1 MSENIY
7 ELMYM
12 SRMGDEYA
20 FKALLNFFQVQI
32 NTEVEI
38 VISKYRSLRCY
49 EEDLKQEAL
58 IVVPDALDAY
68 REDKQCGV
76 ITFVYLVIRR
86 RIHTS
91 MRRYFALSRV
101 HLMNSVSYSSY
112 IEENGGSYYLQSI
125 EEERNNPAF
134 LVRYND
140 AIRRVEEANLKL
152 SPSDQQVLTM
162 WLSGMTYQN
171 ASSILGMSYKTYDA
185 KLQRIK
191 KKVKKAIY
199 DSE

>member
-1 MSENIY
+1 
-7 ELMYM
+7 
-12 SRMGDEYA
+12 
-20 FKALLNFFQVQI
+20 
-32 NTEVEI
+32 
-38 VISKYRSLRCY
+38 
-49 EEDLKQEAL
+49 
-58 IVVPDALDAY
+58 
-68 REDKQCGV
+68 
-76 ITFVYLVIRR
+76 
-86 RIHTS
+86 

-191 KKVKKAIY
+191 KKVRKAIY